1 MTGATEGA
9 SQVPEVV
16 RPEAAGPTLTVRG
29 ATFLGIGSMIGA
41 GIFALLGEAGAVAGA
56 AVWISF
62 LIGGI
67 VAMLL
72 GYVCVKLGSR
82 YPSSGGLT
90 TYLIEGYGRGRL
102 VGVASWLGYIAAIVI
117 VTAMV
122 AVSFGGYAT
131 SLFVG
136 DNASAAWDNVFITAL
151 LIAMVIVNLVGT
163 KIVEIAQSLIVSG
176 VLVVF
181 GIFIWVTIFDIDLDK
196 LAFSGYPSVSKII
209 ASVAL
214 TFFAYLGF
222 NVITFA
228 AGDLRDPKR
237 DLPRAMYGALSV
249 TSLIYVL
256 IALGVFGTLTVAE
269 VIGYGETAI
278 AEAARPAL
286 GDAGFTVMAVAALLS
301 TAGATNATLYAS
313 SNLTGM
319 LAQEGLFPS
328 FFGAGSRLGAKA
340 GLFITAGLVLIVANL
355 VDLSAIAS
363 VGSAVALMI
372 FVLVGVAGYRRRTD
386 TGSNTAIV
394 ALAITVTAAVLGFFA
409 VDTWRTAPQT
419 FTAIIAILILA
430 VILDVWTRGRAHRPP
445 LQPASGGPR
454 AAHTAAPAPI
464 SRRRGRRRMKP
475 KEEAELLA
483 PAMGRPWKRGLSFAT
498 RPCAILRVT

>member
-1 MTGATEGA
+1 VDTNADQASTATAEDP
-9 SQVPEVV
+9 Q
-16 RPEAAGPTLTVRG
+16 EADAKKTLTVRG

-62 LIGGI
+62 LIGGVVSI
-67 VAMLL
+67 LL

-82 YPSSGGLT
+82 YPSSGGLI
-90 TYLIEGYGRGRL
+90 TYLLEGFGRGRL
-102 VGVASWLGYIAAIVI
+102 VGVAAWLGYIAAIVI

-122 AVSFGGYAT
+122 AVSFGSYAT

-136 DNASAAWDNVFITAL
+136 DGASGAWDNVFITV
-151 LIAMVIVNLVGT
+151 LILVMVLVNLVGT
-163 KIVEIAQSLIVSG
+163 KVVEIAQSLIVLG

-181 GIFIWVTIFDIDLDK
+181 GIFIWVTIFDIDLGK
-196 LAFSGYPSVSKII
+196 LAFSGYPSLPKII
-209 ASVAL
+209 SSVAL

-228 AGDLRDPKR
+228 AGDLRNPKR
-237 DLPRAMYGALSV
+237 ELPRAMYGALSV
-249 TSLIYVL
+249 TSAVYVL

-340 GLFITAGLVLIVANL
+340 GLFITAGLVPSSLPTSSI
-355 VDLSAIAS
+355 SPRS
-363 VGSAVALMI
+363 
-372 FVLVGVAGYRRRTD
+372 RR
-386 TGSNTAIV
+386 S
-394 ALAITVTAAVLGFFA
+394 
-409 VDTWRTAPQT
+409 
-419 FTAIIAILILA
+419 
-430 VILDVWTRGRAHRPP
+430 
-445 LQPASGGPR
+445 
-454 AAHTAAPAPI
+454 AAPW
-464 SRRRGRRRMKP
+464 R
-475 KEEAELLA
+475 
-483 PAMGRPWKRGLSFAT
+483 
-498 RPCAILRVT
+498 